1 MLKRKSFISVF
12 FLFAIL
18 PFFGETTFSNLD
30 INLNDE
36 VLFTVKQNNAGSVSY
51 KSLFVAKIKNGEAA
65 GEPDLITCFPEQM
78 ELLNGGNTLQIRNRF
93 GTARY
98 DSRAKKLEWVSRTEG
113 IPTKNAMLSPYAA
126 SPDGK
131 YYCHIEKTGIC
142 TGALLLTD
150 SSTGKTEIL
159 NEDILNSYTSVP
171 VKWAKNSSVLIY
183 EKDNA
188 VYFCNPE
195 AVLRG
200 VEIDEKYRKIGRG
213 NINSVCWASEKYL
226 AYVDDYLLYRI
237 NTRELYTLGLYS
249 GIIGQGK
256 AMARLPFQF
265 DSQVDKFFVNSDV
278 TAIVV
283 NQNQKLFSYLKVQS
297 ESCDYMDVIYS
308 RPYTDSTASLYDA
321 YVLWNTFDEPI
332 LWQEKLPY
340 DGSSEKGA
348 VYKLD
353 STAKQVLEIQDS
365 GKPSVSPNGNKVAF
379 FAGSMLYV
387 YDVNTLKRIAQLG
400 GEKITAALWLDDQ
413 NLIVGGERSIRKWNC
428 LTEEIQTITL
438 SSATAGYWNPADY
451 SIIAEIAGQNFYRY
465 NKDLRTW
472 EKVKLEGTITP
483 QTQNGRYRIFTG
495 TSQNSQFA
503 NALYIRSLSG
513 KAVTKSVYSQTNQKS
528 DEKKKVCLVFDMYD
542 NSDGLPEILSIL
554 KKYNI
559 KGTFFLNGEFI
570 RRYPFETKQI
580 ALSGHNCASMFFTTA
595 DLTENS
601 FVINEDFV
609 RRGLARNEDEF
620 YSVSKNELMLF
631 WHAPFYKTSPEIISY
646 GNNAGYTYVN
656 SNHEYSEF
664 DDKLLTPEELIT
676 KYFNELE
683 SSKGGIVPVVGG
695 FSQGNHAK
703 PLYNYLDIL
712 ISVLIDG
719 NFEFVQLNEL

>member
-1 MLKRKSFISVF
+1 MLKRKSFLSIL
-12 FLFAIL
+12 FLFTISSV
-18 PFFGETTFSNLD
+18 FGETTFANLD

-36 VLFTVKQNNAGSVSY
+36 ILFTVKQNNAGSVAY
-51 KSLFVAKIKNGEAA
+51 KSLFTAKIKDGEAA
-65 GEPDLITCFPEQM
+65 SEPELITCFPEQM
-78 ELLNGGNTLQIRNRF
+78 ELLNGGNILQIRNRF
-93 GTARY
+93 GSARY
-98 DSRAKKLEWVSRTEG
+98 NAQTKSLEWISRASG
-113 IPTKNAMLSPYAA
+113 IPTKNTMLSPYAA

-131 YYCHIEKTGIC
+131 YYCHIEKTGVC
-142 TGALLLTD
+142 TGNLILTD
-150 SSTGKTEIL
+150 SSTGKTAIL
-159 NEDILNSYTSVP
+159 DENILKSYTSVP
-171 VKWAKNSSVLIY
+171 VKWAKNSSILIY
-183 EKDNA
+183 EKNDS

-195 AVLRG
+195 AVLRD

-213 NINSVCWASEKYL
+213 NINSVSWASEKYL

-265 DSQVDKFFVNSDV
+265 DCQIDKFFVNSDV

-321 YVLWNTFDEPI
+321 YVLWNTYGEPI

-387 YDVNTLKRIAQLG
+387 YDVNTLKRISQLG
-400 GEKITAALWLDDQ
+400 GEKITAAIWLDDQ
-413 NLIVGGERSIRKWNC
+413 TLYVGGERSIRKWNC
-428 LTEEIQTITL
+428 ITDEIQTVTL
-438 SSATAGYWNPADY
+438 SSASAGYWNTTDN
-451 SIIAEIAGQNFYRY
+451 SIIAEIAGQNFYKY
-465 NKDLRTW
+465 NKTLHTW
-472 EKVKLEGTITP
+472 EKITLEKTITP

-495 TSQNSQFA
+495 TSQNKQFT

-513 KAVTKSVYSQTNQKS
+513 KAVTKSVYAETVQKTE
-528 DEKKKVCLVFDMYD
+528 DKKKVCLAFDMYD
-542 NSDGLPEILSIL
+542 NADGLPEILSSL
-554 KKYNI
+554 KKYNVS
-559 KGTFFLNGEFI
+559 GTFFLNGEFI

-601 FVINEDFV
+601 FVIDEDFI

-631 WHAPFYKTSPEIISY
+631 WHAPFYKTSPELISY
-646 GNNAGYTYVN
+646 GNNAGYTYVI
-656 SNHEYSEF
+656 SNQDFSEF
-664 DDKLLTPEELIT
+664 DEKNSSPEELIT
-676 KYFNELE
+676 KYFNEIKN
-683 SSKGGIVPVVGG
+683 SGGGVIPVVGG
-695 FSQGNHAK
+695 FSQGVHAK

-712 ISVLIDG
+712 ISILIDG
-719 NFEFVQLNEL
+719 DFEFVQLNEL

>member
-1 MLKRKSFISVF
+1 
-12 FLFAIL
+12 
-18 PFFGETTFSNLD
+18 
-30 INLNDE
+30 
-36 VLFTVKQNNAGSVSY
+36 
-51 KSLFVAKIKNGEAA
+51 
-65 GEPDLITCFPEQM
+65 
-78 ELLNGGNTLQIRNRF
+78 
-93 GTARY
+93 
-98 DSRAKKLEWVSRTEG
+98 
-113 IPTKNAMLSPYAA
+113 
-126 SPDGK
+126 
-131 YYCHIEKTGIC
+131 
-142 TGALLLTD
+142 
-150 SSTGKTEIL
+150 
-159 NEDILNSYTSVP
+159 
-171 VKWAKNSSVLIY
+171 
-183 EKDNA
+183 
-188 VYFCNPE
+188 
-195 AVLRG
+195 
-200 VEIDEKYRKIGRG
+200 
-213 NINSVCWASEKYL
+213 
-226 AYVDDYLLYRI
+226 
-237 NTRELYTLGLYS
+237 
-249 GIIGQGK
+249 
-256 AMARLPFQF
+256 MARLPFQF

-513 KAVTKSVYSQTNQKS
+513 KAVTKSVYSQTNQKT

-664 DDKLLTPEELIT
+664 DDKLLTPEDLIT